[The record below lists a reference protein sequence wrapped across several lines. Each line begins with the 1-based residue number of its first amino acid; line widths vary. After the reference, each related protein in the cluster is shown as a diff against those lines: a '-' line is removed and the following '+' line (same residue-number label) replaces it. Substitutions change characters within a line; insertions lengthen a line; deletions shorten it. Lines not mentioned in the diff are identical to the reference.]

1 MIGIFDSGIGGLSVV
16 RELLKRAPDAS
27 FVYLGDT
34 ARTPYGNKSPD
45 TLKRYASEDVK
56 FLLDHGAETIIIACN
71 SASSAAGDALRES
84 FLNVQIFDVIQP
96 AVEEAIRVTKGRIGV
111 IGTRATIASGAYE
124 RSIRKQPFV
133 ISHLSLEIFS
143 TACPLFVPLVEEGWL
158 KDAETKRIV
167 RRYLSPLRRERIDTL
182 ILGCTHYPLLAPL
195 IQRYM
200 GKRVRLIDSGAAVV
214 SRTLEELRS
223 NTVHTNIPHD
233 QNRPIGRFWS
243 CGSGEED
250 NELTAQSYYMTD
262 VSKQSNKIAESWLG
276 RKVEFS
282 LAKLG

>member
-200 GKRVRLIDSGAAVV
+200 GKRVKLIDSGE
-214 SRTLEELRS
+214 SRS
-223 NTVHTNIPHD
+223 
-233 QNRPIGRFWS
+233 
-243 CGSGEED
+243 
-250 NELTAQSYYMTD
+250 
-262 VSKQSNKIAESWLG
+262 
-276 RKVEFS
+276 
-282 LAKLG
+282 